1 MSLPEEYVHQGFIM
15 DNAQEKL
22 DRFIAA
28 VAQDAQNKADEIVA
42 AARSESDEILSL
54 AEESARDE
62 FERDLADNKK
72 ADMGRCAREIS
83 RAQLEAK
90 KRVLTRRRELS
101 QAVFDKVRQLIDAY
115 TASPEYEKKLADSL
129 GAEKDTAGCVLMLA
143 PRDMYLA
150 DALKAAAP
158 GISEVRSD
166 SGTVLGGYSLLDE
179 STGIIR
185 DNTFDSRLLEEEQ
198 RFVSGTALYTDT
210 DV

>member
-1 MSLPEEYVHQGFIM
+1 M

>member
-1 MSLPEEYVHQGFIM
+1 VSLPEEYVHQGFIM

-129 GAEKDTAGCVLMLA
+129 GAEKDTAGCVLMLS

-198 RFVSGTALYTDT
+198 RFASGTALYTDT